1 MTETFGGRPLVLI
14 GTGGLARGLAYAL
27 ATLART
33 PLRLVV
39 AGRTPERAAEVCYV
53 TTTRAALTGA
63 PVVAEPVPV
72 DLTGDPAGDLVST
85 LAGLNPAGV
94 VLAASTQSPWEATHA
109 PSAWTSLVR
118 SAGFGLTLP
127 FQADFAVRT
136 GRAVAEAC
144 PDAWFVNACFP
155 DAVNPVLS
163 ALDVPVLCGIGNVNL
178 LAASLRGTLRLGADE
193 HLAVLAHHAHLHA
206 QPEEARAWVGGE
218 PVAGVGG
225 LLAAQRSTTRS
236 ELNHVTGLAAARVL
250 LGVLAGEEQ
259 RVSLPG
265 PLGLPGGY
273 PVRLTGSRL
282 ELDLPAGLSREE
294 AVAFNQRSA
303 ARDGVIVEND
313 TISFTSDLTEI
324 PKFPVHELDR
334 VRLELDQLR
343 TRLRDRHPSEHP
355 HA

>member
-1 MTETFGGRPLVLI
+1 MTGTFGERPSMVLI

-27 ATLART
+27 GALART

-39 AGRTPERAAEVCYV
+39 AGRNAERAAEVCYV
-53 TTTRAALTGA
+53 TATRAALTGA
-63 PVVAEPVPV
+63 PVEVQPVTV
-72 DLTGDPAGDLVST
+72 DPTGD
-85 LAGLNPAGV
+85 LAAELAALNPAGV
-94 VLAASTQSPWEATHA
+94 VLAASTQSPWEATRA

-136 GRAVAEAC
+136 GRAIAEAC
-144 PDAWFVNACFP
+144 PGAWFVNACFP

-163 ALDVPVLCGIGNVNL
+163 ALGVPVLCGIGNVNL
-178 LAASLRGTLRLGADE
+178 LAASLRGALGLGADE
-193 HLAVLAHHAHLHA
+193 DLAVLAHHAHLHD
-206 QPEEARAWVGGE
+206 QPEEARAWVRGE
-218 PVAGVGG
+218 PVTGVGG
-225 LLAAQRSTTRS
+225 LLAAQRTTTRS

-250 LGVLAGEEQ
+250 LGLLDGAEQ
-259 RVSLPG
+259 RASLPG

-273 PVRLTGSRL
+273 PVRLKGDRL
-282 ELDLPAGLSREE
+282 ELALPAGLSRDE

-303 ARDGVIVEND
+303 ILDGVIVENG
-313 TISFTSDLTEI
+313 TISFTPGLTAF
-324 PKFPVHELDR
+324 PNFPVHELDR